1 MEWHSFVA
9 SSRDLQTSILTMK
22 SGATAD
28 PLYVGLI
35 DNYNQ
40 IVPDL
45 DLTSPVILSV
55 RIEKASSSNI

>member
-1 MEWHSFVA
+1 
-9 SSRDLQTSILTMK
+9 MK